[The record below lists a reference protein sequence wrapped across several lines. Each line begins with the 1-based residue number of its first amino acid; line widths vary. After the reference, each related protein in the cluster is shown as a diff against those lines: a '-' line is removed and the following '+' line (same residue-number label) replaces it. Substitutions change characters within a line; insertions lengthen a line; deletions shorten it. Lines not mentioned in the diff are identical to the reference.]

1 MSDPGTRFAD
11 ERQKVIERRLKV
23 IYREATADIIKR
35 LDQHSRKMYAKDE
48 EKRQLVAAG
57 KLSKEEYKEWLR
69 NQLLIEQIWKDQITE
84 ATNVLLDANRT
95 AARIVDGERRAVF
108 TENANYLAYQIE
120 KDAKMSISFTL
131 YGDASVTLLLR
142 DEPQLLPQKKVD
154 AGKDRAWNRDKIAAV
169 IARGIISGSSIR
181 TIAENIGKE
190 TGISDEKAMTR
201 YARTAMTAAQNA
213 GRIEMRTD
221 AQDMGIKVKKVWM
234 ATLDERTRPAHQ
246 ALDGQVRDINEPFD
260 SMLGHIMYP
269 GDPSA
274 DAANTWNCRCSLT
287 YEYTDYPKQNMQRY
301 DQIDG
306 EVIEDM
312 PYSEWV
318 EKRHPELKK
327 RKKGE

>member
-11 ERQKVIERRLKV
+11 RRQEVIERRLKV

-57 KLSKEEYKEWLR
+57 SLSKEEYKEWLR
-69 NQLLIEQIWKDQITE
+69 NQLLIEKIWQDQITE
-84 ATNVLLDANRT
+84 ATAVLLDANR
-95 AARIVDGERRAVF
+95 AANRIVEGERKAVF
-108 TENANYLAYQIE
+108 AENANFQAYQLE
-120 KDAKMSISFTL
+120 KGARMSISFTL
-131 YGDASVTLLLR
+131 YDEASVTRLIR
-142 DEPQLLPQKKVD
+142 DQPQLLPQKKVD
-154 AGKDRAWNRDKIAAV
+154 GKKDRAWNREKIAAV
-169 IARGIISGSSIR
+169 ITRGIISGDSIQ

-190 TGISDEKAMTR
+190 TGITNQSAMTR

-213 GRIEMRTD
+213 GRIEMLNE

-312 PYSEWV
+312 TYSEWV